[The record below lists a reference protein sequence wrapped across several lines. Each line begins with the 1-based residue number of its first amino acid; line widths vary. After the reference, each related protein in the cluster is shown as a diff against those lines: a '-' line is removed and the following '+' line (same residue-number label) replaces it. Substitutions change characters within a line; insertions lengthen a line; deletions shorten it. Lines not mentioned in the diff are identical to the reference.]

1 MRRIE
6 TERREAEQELIEEQ
20 ARQDISFGDFFHKDY
35 LPSCLNKKEKTLKIE
50 GQLFKKWIDPVLG
63 PLPFNKIKALN
74 LTKIQKDMTS
84 AGRSPRSIQY
94 VMQITRQAWNVAMN
108 NNVTISPFPKITLE
122 KFDNNRIRFMTDDE
136 IKTGIPFRSAGGG
149 VFTKREKR
157 LCYRLTILLCCI

>member
-1 MRRIE
+1 MDRSGPGAFALQQNQGPEFNQNTEGYDKRR
-6 TERREAEQELIEEQ
+6 
-20 ARQDISFGDFFHKDY
+20 
-35 LPSCLNKKEKTLKIE
+35 KI
-50 GQLFKKWIDPVLG
+50 
-63 PLPFNKIKALN
+63 
-74 LTKIQKDMTS
+74 
-84 AGRSPRSIQY
+84 SPRSIQY